1 MCEQVT
7 DGRAAAPRR
16 DFEYR
21 SGSRAVL
28 AVSRIEKR
36 RISAREVGFN
46 SQVRSDE
53 LQFPQVKAQSGFDIR
68 RGSNEIETPRRPA
81 KRRSEVVALQTT
93 RRKNSAR
100 SETLQPKFKLRQS
113 RRGIR
118 GTSSPKNH
126 RTRRKTL
133 RRGRPQPSNQD
144 HSCAPR
150 HVRKQAKRAPHN
162 KRSEAKKP

>member
-28 AVSRIEKR
+28 VVSRIEKR

-100 SETLQPKFKLRQS
+100 SETLQPKFKLRPEQARHS
-113 RRGIR
+113 RHRR
-118 GTSSPKNH
+118 SKNPQNAPQ
-126 RTRRKTL
+126 TL
-133 RRGRPQPSNQD
+133 RREGL
-144 HSCAPR
+144 
-150 HVRKQAKRAPHN
+150 
-162 KRSEAKKP
+162 